1 MADATVKLRNVKT
14 PRALG
19 CYVTLAKPRAVE
31 AGKEPEYSVAL
42 LWPKT
47 TDLSDVRK
55 AIEEAAVSKWGPNAP
70 KLFGTKLKN
79 PLRDGDQKLDDEGKV
94 DPIYK
99 GKWYVN
105 ARSKTRVPIVD
116 AQLAPVDPNEVY
128 SGCFFH
134 AQLRFYPF
142 DWNKGQS
149 RGVGCG
155 LQNIMLVGKGKRID
169 GRETAEQAFQNFTPD
184 VVEDEAGGENLDDL
198 IG

>member
-1 MADATVKLRNVKT
+1 MAEATATKLRNVKT
-14 PRALG
+14 PRALA

-47 TDLSDVRK
+47 TDIGDIRK
-55 AIEEAAVSKWGPNAP
+55 AIEEAAISKFGPAAP
-70 KLFGTKLKN
+70 RLLGTKLKS
-79 PLRDGDQKLDDEGKV
+79 PLKDGNTKVNDDGVV
-94 DPIYK
+94 DPIYAN
-99 GKWYVN
+99 KWFVN
-105 ARSKTRVPIVD
+105 ARSKQRVPIVGTD
-116 AQLAPVDPNEVY
+116 LQPIDPTEVY

-155 LQNIMLVGKGKRID
+155 LQNLMLVHKGKRID
-169 GRETAEQAFQNFTPD
+169 GRETPEQAFKDFQPD
-184 VVEDEAGGENLDDL
+184 VMEDEGGEVDDL